1 MNRKII
7 LLLSLVSSSYF
18 FAQSIE
24 GTVTDL
30 QNKPAPETEVLIIKA
45 DTKFSAITDENGM
58 FKIPLKE
65 DGNYILEIIRDGV
78 KTNSENITV
87 KGNSKKNIKLK
98 EVHVEKKI
106 EGVTLT
112 ARKKLFERKVDRLVF
127 NVENSVASQGIDAV
141 EALAKT
147 PMVRATDDAIS
158 IAGKSN
164 VAVMINDRLL
174 NLNGQELINYLKTIR
189 SDDILKIEVITT
201 PPAKY
206 EAEGKSGLINI
217 ILKKNTNLGWNGSL
231 QTSGSYYGGRP
242 ATSTRSG
249 TTFNYQG
256 DKLSVTGNLSI
267 GDNYWEN
274 RSYNYLT
281 GTTDNNYW
289 KTNSTSSNN
298 YRYKG
303 GGLKGE
309 YKIND
314 KNLVGINY
322 NYSFSNPLEQG
333 ESKANIFDKDGY
345 LDVFSDYSN
354 RNRRKV
360 HNASAFYDVKLDSS
374 GSKLSLTANVMLNN
388 SNARNFYN
396 TITSD
401 EVSTFANPISKYRI
415 YSGQAD
421 LEKTFG
427 KVKTEAGLKY
437 TKIKND
443 SEFNFFNI
451 EDDQYILNTK
461 RTNTFFYNEQNYAAY
476 ASASF
481 KINDKLDAKAGIR
494 YEYTTLEGISMN
506 DDSSAKIKYGKLFPT
521 AYISYKPNENN
532 AFSLNYSRRISRPY
546 FGNLNPFKF
555 YVSEFEYSTGNPY
568 LLPSFSDNFEFG
580 YVLNNNFNVTLYYNY
595 NKDNWDR
602 IQVVEGKSKYSI
614 VKNFYNQDQ
623 AGINISY
630 NYNKLKWMESNI
642 FVNGYYAKT
651 KSYDPTAVAA
661 AAGYSANFNV
671 DNNFFLN
678 KSKTLTLML
687 GLWSNLP
694 NRDGNTYYYAN
705 ASVYT
710 GMKLNLMEKKLL
722 INLYVNDLLNTNR
735 NKGIEY
741 YPNYDVEYFNKGI
754 TRNIYLSVT
763 YKFGNN
769 NVKGATKEVK
779 FEESSRAGGGN

>member
-30 QNKPAPETEVLIIKA
+30 QNKPSPETEVLIIKA

-98 EVHVEKKI
+98 EVPVEKKI

-256 DKLSVTGNLSI
+256 DELSVTGNLSI

-289 KTNSTSSNN
+289 KTNSISSNN

-354 RNRRKV
+354 RNRRNV

-451 EDDQYILNTK
+451 EDDQYILNMK

>member
-30 QNKPAPETEVLIIKA
+30 QNKPAPETEVLITKA
-45 DTKFSAITDENGM
+45 ETKFSAITDENGM

-65 DGNYILEIIRDGV
+65 DGNYILEIIKDGV

-87 KGNSKKNIKLK
+87 KGNSKKDIQLK
-98 EVHVEKKI
+98 EAPVEKKI

-112 ARKKLFERKVDRLVF
+112 AKKKLFERKVDRLVF

-217 ILKKNTNLGWNGSL
+217 ILKKNANLGWNGSL

-242 ATSTRSG
+242 TTSTRSG
-249 TTFNYQG
+249 ATFNYQG

-281 GTTDNNYW
+281 GTTDDNYW
-289 KTNSTSSNN
+289 KTNSTSSSN

-333 ESKANIFDKDGY
+333 ESKANIFDKEGY
-345 LDVFSDYSN
+345 LDVFSNY
-354 RNRRKV
+354 RNKNHRNV
-360 HNASAFYDVKLDSS
+360 HNATAFYDVKLDSL
-374 GSKLSLTANVMLNN
+374 GSKLSVTANMMLNN
-388 SNARNFYN
+388 SDARNFYN

-401 EVSTFANPISKYRI
+401 QVSTFANPVSKYRI

-481 KINDKLDAKAGIR
+481 KINEKLDAKAGLR

-710 GMKLNLMEKKLL
+710 GMKLNLMDKKLL

-779 FEESSRAGGGN
+779 FEESNRAGGGN

>member
-30 QNKPAPETEVLIIKA
+30 QNKPAPETEVLITKA
-45 DTKFSAITDENGM
+45 DTQFSAITDEKGM

-65 DGNYILEIIRDGV
+65 EGSYIMEIIKDGV
-78 KTNSENITV
+78 KTNSETITV
-87 KGNSKKNIKLK
+87 KGNSKKDIQIK
-98 EVHVEKKI
+98 EVPVEKKI

-112 ARKKLFERKVDRLVF
+112 AKKKLFERKVDRLVF

-217 ILKKNTNLGWNGSL
+217 ILKKNANLGWNGSI

-242 ATSTRSG
+242 TTSTRSG

-256 DKLSVTGNLSI
+256 DKLSVSGNLSM

-274 RSYNYLT
+274 RSHNYLT

-289 KTNSTSSNN
+289 KTNSTNRNN
-298 YRYKG
+298 YRYKAAG
-303 GGLKGE
+303 IKGE

-322 NYSFSNPLEQG
+322 NYSFNNPLEKG
-333 ESKANIFDKDGY
+333 ESKASIFDQEGY
-345 LDVFSDYSN
+345 LDVLSNYSN
-354 RNRRKV
+354 KNRRNV
-360 HNASAFYDVKLDSS
+360 HNATAFYDVKLDSL
-374 GSKLSLTANVMLNN
+374 GSKLSITANMMLNN

-401 EVSTFANPISKYRI
+401 QVSTFANPVSKYRI

-421 LEKTFG
+421 LEKAFG

-481 KINDKLDAKAGIR
+481 KINDKLDAKAGLR

-506 DDSSAKIKYGKLFPT
+506 DDSSAKIEYGKLFPT

-532 AFSLNYSRRISRPY
+532 AFSLSYSRRISRPY

-555 YVSEFEYSTGNPY
+555 YISEFEYSTGNPY

-651 KSYDPTAVAA
+651 KSYDPAA
-661 AAGYSANFNV
+661 LAAPEGYSANFNM

-678 KSKTLTLML
+678 KSKTFTLML

-710 GMKLNLMEKKLL
+710 GMKLNLMEKKLS

-741 YPNYDVEYFNKGI
+741 YPNYNVEYLSKGI
-754 TRNIYLSVT
+754 TRNIHLSVT

-779 FEESSRAGGGN
+779 FEDSKRAGGGN